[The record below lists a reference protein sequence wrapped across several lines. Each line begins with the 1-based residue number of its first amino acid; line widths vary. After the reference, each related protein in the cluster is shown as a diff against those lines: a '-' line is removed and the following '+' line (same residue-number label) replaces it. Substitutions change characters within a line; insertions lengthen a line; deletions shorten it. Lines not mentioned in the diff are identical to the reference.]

1 MAFNLSL
8 HVTLE
13 GEQPYTVDV
22 TAGTIIAAE
31 RWFKK
36 PAPELF
42 GSVSIE
48 AMAWLAWEQTR
59 RNGTTVAEF
68 DRWIDKL
75 VDIETDTDTGPLA
88 ETAPR

>member
-1 MAFNLSL
+1 MAFDLTL
-8 HVTLE
+8 HVTLD
-13 GEQPYTVDV
+13 GEAPYTVDI

-59 RNGTTVAEF
+59 KNGITVVEF

-75 VDIETDTDTGPLA
+75 VDIETETAAGPLA
-88 ETAPR
+88 GTVPQ